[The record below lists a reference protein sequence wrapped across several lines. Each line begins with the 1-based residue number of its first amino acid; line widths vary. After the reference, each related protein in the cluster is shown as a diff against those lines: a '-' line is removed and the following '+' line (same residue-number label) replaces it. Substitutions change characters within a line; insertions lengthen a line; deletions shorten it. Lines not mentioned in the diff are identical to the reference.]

1 MNTFR
6 DKFFINFSYKK
17 GNEEKKREKFLER
30 YGEEILKN
38 YRKSDPT
45 DPIYENTPTFKEFIQ
60 FVVDQPLN
68 RQNPHWIPIYLTCMP
83 CHIKYSVIGRSVK
96 PSAIKLIDE
105 FKSLEL
111 TQCQM
116 TARKY

>member
-83 CHIKYSVIGRSVK
+83 CHIKYSVIGRSVNY
-96 PSAIKLIDE
+96 
-105 FKSLEL
+105 
-111 TQCQM
+111 QH
-116 TARKY
+116 

>member
-45 DPIYENTPTFKEFIQ
+45 DPIYEDTPTFKEFIQ

-83 CHIKYSVIGRSVK
+83 CHIKYSVIGRSVREAFK
-96 PSAIKLIDE
+96 NDLQKHME
-105 FKSLEL
+105 FFICWL
-111 TQCQM
+111 TPP
-116 TARKY
+116 